1 MSRADTWR
9 RELAAPLQ
17 ALQDE
22 IYRLIDSYRQPG
34 PLGPRRPEPEPD
46 RAESGTW
53 TPVLDLYETPDEIGL
68 MVDLPGVEPSAIELT
83 IADRLLTLRGEK
95 LADAHSRGQGR
106 TLERTF
112 GPFCRQVELPELVDL
127 ERVEAESRLGV
138 LFIRL
143 PKVEAARTRSIPIRT
158 S

>member
-1 MSRADTWR
+1 MNRADAWR
-9 RELAAPLQ
+9 RELAAPIQ

-22 IYRLIDSYRQPG
+22 LHRLIDSYRQPG
-34 PLGPRRPEPEPD
+34 PLGPSRPEPERP
-46 RAESGTW
+46 ESGTW

-68 MVDLPGVEPSAIELT
+68 VVDLPGVEPSAIELT
-83 IADRLLTLRGEK
+83 VADRTLTLRGEK

-112 GPFCRQVELPELVDL
+112 GPFSRQVELPEAVDVD
-127 ERVEAESRLGV
+127 RVEAESRLGV
-138 LFIRL
+138 LTIRL

-158 S
+158 A